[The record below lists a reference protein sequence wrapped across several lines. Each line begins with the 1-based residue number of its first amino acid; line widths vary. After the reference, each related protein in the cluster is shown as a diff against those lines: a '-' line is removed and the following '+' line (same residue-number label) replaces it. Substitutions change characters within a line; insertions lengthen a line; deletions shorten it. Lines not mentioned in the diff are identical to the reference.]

1 MWGKSHYF
9 PSYLIIERSEA
20 FNPVTLR
27 GGLGL
32 HRGAPQRNFLLDR
45 RTGTIMIFIGPP
57 PFSPVEDRGPVDFPM
72 SDRCPFNSGI
82 SCKKIAVWGIHY
94 QWLWP
99 NCSPDLNL
107 TPLAA
112 FLRFLPSAARV
123 RSDLSQFS
131 WGRSEPKVVRWQI
144 KDQSCFSYPEM
155 MFQINL
161 CYFLCW
167 LVSLLLSWVQWNYS
181 IGGKCCANVRLLQ
194 NTFTLS
200 PMMHLS
206 SQW

>member
-1 MWGKSHYF
+1 MSFFSTETVSVVWYICGMFAHMYRILGFLSQVKGIGS
-9 PSYLIIERSEA
+9 PDMTRSK
-20 FNPVTLR
+20 P
-27 GGLGL
+27 
-32 HRGAPQRNFLLDR
+32 
-45 RTGTIMIFIGPP
+45 
-57 PFSPVEDRGPVDFPM
+57 
-72 SDRCPFNSGI
+72 
-82 SCKKIAVWGIHY
+82 
-94 QWLWP
+94 
-99 NCSPDLNL
+99 SPDLNL

-155 MFQINL
+155 MFQIDL

-194 NTFTLS
+194 NTFTL
-200 PMMHLS
+200 MHLS

>member
-1 MWGKSHYF
+1 MPRPKTRTYFTNYFSIIFTSYIWSWFYIRQYMNSLWSYTRNPTKYEGRVDWWLTTGKPY
-9 PSYLIIERSEA
+9 
-20 FNPVTLR
+20 
-27 GGLGL
+27 
-32 HRGAPQRNFLLDR
+32 Q
-45 RTGTIMIFIGPP
+45 
-57 PFSPVEDRGPVDFPM
+57 
-72 SDRCPFNSGI
+72 NS
-82 SCKKIAVWGIHY
+82 
-94 QWLWP
+94 
-99 NCSPDLNL
+99 SPDLNL

-131 WGRSEPKVVRWQI
+131 WGRSKPKVVRWQI

-181 IGGKCCANVRLLQ
+181 IGGKYCTNVRLLQ

>member
-1 MWGKSHYF
+1 MTDLTNNSRKLSNDG
-9 PSYLIIERSEA
+9 LI
-20 FNPVTLR
+20 
-27 GGLGL
+27 
-32 HRGAPQRNFLLDR
+32 
-45 RTGTIMIFIGPP
+45 
-57 PFSPVEDRGPVDFPM
+57 RGPFM
-72 SDRCPFNSGI
+72 T
-82 SCKKIAVWGIHY
+82 KHY
-94 QWLWP
+94 YTS
-99 NCSPDLNL
+99 SPDLNL

-144 KDQSCFSYPEM
+144 KDQYCFSYPEM

-194 NTFTLS
+194 NTFKFKFKSFIEYQRFINHSFKLMQIMFLHNRSIQCQYIVNTNTK
-200 PMMHLS
+200 
-206 SQW
+206 

>member
-1 MWGKSHYF
+1 MGLHVPIRPYLYIELG
-9 PSYLIIERSEA
+9 PS
-20 FNPVTLR
+20 FW
-27 GGLGL
+27 GGLDHSRL
-32 HRGAPQRNFLLDR
+32 QSFVR
-45 RTGTIMIFIGPP
+45 PP
-57 PFSPVEDRGPVDFPM
+57 PWRT
-72 SDRCPFNSGI
+72 
-82 SCKKIAVWGIHY
+82 
-94 QWLWP
+94 
-99 NCSPDLNL
+99 SPDLNL